1 MQKNNFLIGIAL
13 GIIAPVIAYLLTTY
27 TSLETMLS
35 TNKPAILY
43 FIAGLVNLVML
54 RYFYRNDKEQT
65 ARGIML
71 VTFAGTVILIYT
83 LKIFG

>member
-13 GIIAPVIAYLLTTY
+13 GIIAPLIAYLLTTY
-27 TSLETMLS
+27 TALETMLAA
-35 TNKPAILY
+35 NKPAALY
-43 FIAGLVNLVML
+43 VIAGLANLVML